1 MNKQKLD
8 MCDIVNIAWTIYRFY
23 PGECPDDCSPNEY
36 MYDCAR
42 AALIAQQTYGD
53 CMPVEDFLDAVEV
66 GGFTAYDGDG
76 YFCDKDGNDLGD
88 VWSTKTVPVDTKFV
102 MWFNK

>member
-8 MCDIVNIAWTIYRFY
+8 MYDIENIAWTLYNFY
-23 PGECPDDCSPNEY
+23 PDTCSDCCPNEY

-42 AALIAQQTYGD
+42 AILITNKEGCGD
-53 CMPVEDFLDAVEV
+53 CMLAEDFLDAAEH
-66 GGFTAYDGDG
+66 GSFLPYDGEG
-76 YFCDKDGNDLGD
+76 YFCDEDGNNLGD